1 MKFSV
6 LDKLRRWN
14 NITRNYL
21 VVNEIGRELDEKK
34 REKQMRREKETD
46 GNPTVEGDKNALSTC
61 RQFTLTT
68 DPT

>member
-46 GNPTVEGDKNALSTC
+46 GNEPNGG
-61 RQFTLTT
+61 RG
-68 DPT
+68 